1 MSIHGILAVLLGST
15 ALGGYAPLTLL
26 RAQRYY
32 LTGLQS
38 GAVSLH
44 NNSLNIIDAIPVG
57 QFLAGEMINH
67 SILAAF
73 GFKVSWLI
81 QSIILGFKGL
91 MPTELTFHSMIQ
103 ETELD
108 GYGYLYG
115 EGYGE

>member
-15 ALGGYAPLTLL
+15 ALGGYVPLTLL

-32 LTGLQS
+32 LIGLES

-44 NNSLNIIDAIPVG
+44 NNALNIVDAIPVG
-57 QFLAGEMINH
+57 QFLAGELINH
-67 SILAAF
+67 TVLAENDFRA
-73 GFKVSWLI
+73 SWLM

-91 MPTELTFHSMIQ
+91 MPTVLDLHTAIQ

>member
-32 LTGLQS
+32 LTGLES

-44 NNSLNIIDAIPVG
+44 NGSLNIVDAIPLG
-57 QFLAGEMINH
+57 QFLAGELINH
-67 SILAAF
+67 SILAESKF
-73 GFKVSWLI
+73 RVSWLL

-91 MPTELTFHSMIQ
+91 MPVEAGFHTAIQ

>member
-32 LTGLQS
+32 LTGLGS

-44 NNSLNIIDAIPVG
+44 HNSLNIVDAIPSG
-57 QFLAGEMINH
+57 QFLAGELINH
-67 SILAAF
+67 SILAESVF
-73 GFKVSWLI
+73 RIGWVT
-81 QSIILGFKGL
+81 QGIILGFMGM
-91 MPTELTFHSMIQ
+91 MPTEATLHSAIQ

>member
-32 LTGLQS
+32 LTGLES

-44 NNSLNIIDAIPVG
+44 NGSLNIVDAIPVG
-57 QFLAGEMINH
+57 QFLTGELINH
-67 SILAAF
+67 SILAESKF
-73 GFKVSWLI
+73 RVSWLL

-91 MPTELTFHSMIQ
+91 MPVELEFHTAIQ

-115 EGYGE
+115 ESYGE